1 MINKDSKQEL
11 DEVVALAALQQTESQ
26 KQAQAL
32 APGAV
37 QQQDKPSFFN
47 VSPFN
52 DYRMEGLIFI
62 FFAKLQKY
70 SESLT

>member
-11 DEVVALAALQQTESQ
+11 DEVVAQAALQQTESQ

-52 DYRMEGLIFI
+52 DYRM
-62 FFAKLQKY
+62 
-70 SESLT
+70 